1 MKLVSWNCRGL
12 RGPSTIPQLKE
23 SLRRYLPDV
32 IILCETKHGRNFV
45 EKTTKKLQ
53 FQNRWAIN
61 ESRGRKGGMFVAWGP
76 NVDVKQLWMNDFYVE
91 LQIEVE
97 GEEGVV
103 WIIFVYASTEAK
115 ERQQQWEF
123 LKDRKLMW
131 GPNWVIGGDF
141 NDIKNNE
148 EKRGGNKRTESSF

>member
-1 MKLVSWNCRGL
+1 M
-12 RGPSTIPQLKE
+12 
-23 SLRRYLPDV
+23 
-32 IILCETKHGRNFV
+32 
-45 EKTTKKLQ
+45 
-53 FQNRWAIN
+53 
-61 ESRGRKGGMFVAWGP
+61 
-76 NVDVKQLWMNDFYVE
+76 DVKQLWMNDFCVE

-123 LKDRKLMW
+123 LKDRKLRW
-131 GPNWVIGGDF
+131 RPNWGNRGDF

-148 EKRGGNKRTESSF
+148 EKRRGRGRGGKKDLK